1 VLAAALEGVMTR
13 FSNARALWVGGGEVA
28 SEIDAQ
34 LAASPFSDRH
44 VREPWS
50 NDIVACF
57 AAMDVLAFPPI
68 RRESFGRVS
77 AEAQACGL
85 PVVASRVGGIPET
98 LREGVSGLLVTPGD
112 VPAWTDALATLV
124 GDSTLRARM
133 GAAGRAQAEERF
145 AAARIAA
152 EFGRILDSPNG
163 ERRERGAPS
172 PISGRRAPDT
182 RA

>member
-1 VLAAALEGVMTR
+1 LASALAGVMAR
-13 FSNARALWVGGGEVA
+13 SPNARALWVGGGEVA
-28 SEIDAQ
+28 DEIDAL
-34 LAASPFSDRH
+34 LAASPHASRH

-98 LREGVSGLLVTPGD
+98 LRENVSGMLVPPGD
-112 VPAWTDALATLV
+112 VPAWT
-124 GDSTLRARM
+124 
-133 GAAGRAQAEERF
+133 
-145 AAARIAA
+145 
-152 EFGRILDSPNG
+152 
-163 ERRERGAPS
+163 
-172 PISGRRAPDT
+172 
-182 RA
+182 